1 MSRIGNAP
9 ITLPEGVEINI
20 SADNL
25 VVVKGK
31 LGELEQAVNPGI
43 KVSVDEGVISVSRSN
58 DDKEMRSLHGLYR
71 SLINNM
77 IEGVSNGYVI
87 EQELIVLDTE
97 QKLKVSD

>member
-43 KVSVDEGVISVSRSN
+43 KVSVDEGIVTVSRSN
-58 DDKEMRSLHGLYR
+58 DNKHMLDSYPTSATE
-71 SLINNM
+71 
-77 IEGVSNGYVI
+77 VI
-87 EQELIVLDTE
+87 HNSKDFHTSPVRI
-97 QKLKVSD
+97 K